1 MIQEERRG
9 RNDLV
14 DVLHKLVHDV
24 LLDARERDV
33 GGRRLGLLLA
43 RYEEQFLEKARLQ
56 QHRLHAN
63 RTFKKKETCF
73 CYLLTN
79 RRNGTLRYYNLNT
92 QNTGIYSLKVRKS

>member
-9 RNDLV
+9 GNDLV

-24 LLDARERDV
+24 LLDAGERDV

-56 QHRLHAN
+56 QHRLHAKKTLKISVADPGSS
-63 RTFKKKETCF
+63 TF
-73 CYLLTN
+73 
-79 RRNGTLRYYNLNT
+79 
-92 QNTGIYSLKVRKS
+92 